1 MPRVSRDKNN
11 VSTVHKQGQK
21 TNVMSHTVTVTRT
34 TTTTSTSAII
44 INTGYMK
51 TFPGLLKLLEVV
63 VGGVALTLICVYIND
78 YYTRYGALSEQFFLA
93 AVTTVFVASFC
104 LLLSCLLSLSTATII
119 AKTMFILGGLCQTML
134 MNFGPAQ
141 AQLIGMSFYS
151 LLSANAAATSGVTLL
166 LTCYVISENTYH
178 LIKTSIFEIVFN
190 LSAAFSYLSA
200 STCLAVAVNV
210 YLYPVY
216 LVTMGFISYPAMI
229 AAYTIGFALGITH
242 AVDAYHAYRHYKG
255 FPTN

>member
-1 MPRVSRDKNN
+1 MN
-11 VSTVHKQGQK
+11 VPVRRIKVPSSSGIGCGCCKCLHLGFLHS
-21 TNVMSHTVTVTRT
+21 SHGMFK
-34 TTTTSTSAII
+34 II
-44 INTGYMK
+44 EM
-51 TFPGLLKLLEVV
+51 
-63 VGGVALTLICVYIND
+63 
-78 YYTRYGALSEQFFLA
+78 
-93 AVTTVFVASFC
+93 
-104 LLLSCLLSLSTATII
+104 
-119 AKTMFILGGLCQTML
+119 ILGGLCQTML

-166 LTCYVISENTYH
+166 LICYVLSENTYN
-178 LIKTSIFEIVFN
+178 LIRTSIFEIIFN

-200 STCLAVAVNV
+200 STFLSIAVNL